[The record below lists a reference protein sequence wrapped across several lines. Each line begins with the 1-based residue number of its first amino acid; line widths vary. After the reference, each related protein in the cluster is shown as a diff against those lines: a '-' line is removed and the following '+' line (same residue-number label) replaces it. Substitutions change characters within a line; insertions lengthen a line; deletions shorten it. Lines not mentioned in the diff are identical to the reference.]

1 MPGRRCRGRSSR
13 RCRPCAATATASSTT
28 ACCWSIPRPGPW
40 SARSRHNARANSK
53 AGASEVTMRRL
64 RASSIVVATLASAGL
79 ASAQQ
84 PSPPAG
90 AAQQQQHQQST
101 QSPSGQAGKE
111 EPSARAPAQPQ
122 GAFVNGALAVPD
134 APPGGDTVPAK
145 FSEKNAADDKLVTV
159 AYTFKTL
166 TDKERR
172 AILQALKDQPR
183 GAASKAEVGD
193 ELPAGVELR
202 PVPEAVTAQVP

>member
-1 MPGRRCRGRSSR
+1 
-13 RCRPCAATATASSTT
+13 
-28 ACCWSIPRPGPW
+28 
-40 SARSRHNARANSK
+40 
-53 AGASEVTMRRL
+53 MRRL

-90 AAQQQQHQQST
+90 AAEQQQQST

-111 EPSARAPAQPQ
+111 EPSARAQAQPQ
-122 GAFVNGALAVPD
+122 SAFVNGALAVPD

-145 FSEKNAADDKLVTV
+145 FSEKNAADDRLVTV

-172 AILQALKDQPR
+172 AIFQALKDQPR
-183 GAASKAEVGD
+183 GAAFKAEVGD

-202 PVPEAVTAQVP
+202 PVPGPVTAQVPQTRGYRFAVADNRILLVGLTRVVVGAFQPEQEPEARRSP

>member
-1 MPGRRCRGRSSR
+1 
-13 RCRPCAATATASSTT
+13 
-28 ACCWSIPRPGPW
+28 
-40 SARSRHNARANSK
+40 
-53 AGASEVTMRRL
+53 MRRL

-202 PVPEAVTAQVP
+202 PVPEAVTAQVPQTRGYRFAVADNRVLLVGLTRVVVGAFQPEQEPEARRSP